1 MYLGWNPNRHG
12 WNLSRRFGGGK
23 KYFTFLQINIVAF
36 AILSQIGRV
45 IKTVPIRV
53 PEDIHRRVKQVVARD
68 GGSLKKFTD
77 EALSRLADIRD
88 QQFKES
94 KKKIVCA

>member
-1 MYLGWNPNRHG
+1 MNPNRHG
-12 WNLSRRFGGGK
+12 WNLSRRFGAGK
-23 KYFTFLQINIVAF
+23 KCFTFLQINIAAF

>member
-1 MYLGWNPNRHG
+1 MNLNRHG
-12 WNLSRRFGGGK
+12 WNLSRRFGAGK